1 MTEAPAGLD
10 ADVLA
15 AGAVLWRPA
24 EGRDGA
30 GSGADAPEVAVVHRP
45 RYDDWSLPKGKLDP
59 GESLPAAAVREVAEE
74 TGYRARLGARLGDTR
89 YDVPEG
95 RKLVRYWAAQAQP
108 GGPGFVPNHETDE
121 LRWLRPGEAARQLT
135 YDRDR
140 EVLDRFTEQPVP
152 ESTLLLVRH
161 AKAGNRRSW
170 NGDDAQRPL
179 SGTGRAQAD
188 QLAGLLQ
195 LFGPERLHSAP
206 PVRCTQTLA
215 PLAEELGARI
225 TEEPLLGEEGFAQH
239 PAAGL
244 ARVRELLDQP
254 GVTVLCSQ
262 GGVIPD
268 VVEKLG
274 RESSLAE
281 HVVDDSG
288 VVPSRKGST
297 WVLGRRDGRLRFAD
311 YYRSPSA

>member
-1 MTEAPAGLD
+1 MTETPAGLD

-15 AGAVLWRPA
+15 AGAVLWRDA
-24 EGRDGA
+24 EGRDGSD
-30 GSGADAPEVAVVHRP
+30 GGDAPEVAVVHRP
-45 RYDDWSLPKGKLDP
+45 RYDDWSLPKGKLDQ
-59 GESLPAAAVREVAEE
+59 GESMPAAAVREVSEE
-74 TGYRARLGARLGDTR
+74 TGYRARLGARLGDVR

-95 RKLVRYWAAQAQP
+95 SKLVRYWAAEAQR

-121 LRWLRPGEAARQLT
+121 LRWLSPREASRLLT

-140 EVLDRFTEQPVP
+140 EVLDRFTAQPVP

-161 AKAGNRRSW
+161 AKAGNRQSW
-170 NGDDAQRPL
+170 SGDDAQRPL

-188 QLAGLLQ
+188 QLAGLLR
-195 LFGPERLHSAP
+195 LFGPERLHSAT

-215 PLAEELGARI
+215 PLAEELGVGI
-225 TEEPLLGEEGFAQH
+225 TEEPLLGEEGFARD

-244 ARVRELLDQP
+244 ARFRELFARP

-262 GGVIPD
+262 GGVIPE
-268 VVEKLG
+268 VLEQLT
-274 RESSLAE
+274 RESGLLE

-288 VVPSRKGST
+288 AVPSRKAST
-297 WVLGRRDGRLRFAD
+297 WVLGRHDDRVRFAD